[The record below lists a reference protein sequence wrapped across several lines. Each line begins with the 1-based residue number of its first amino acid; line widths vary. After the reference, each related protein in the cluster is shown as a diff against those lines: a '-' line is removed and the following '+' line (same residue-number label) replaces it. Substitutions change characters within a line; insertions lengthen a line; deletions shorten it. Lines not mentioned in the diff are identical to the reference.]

1 MHEQERRRLAAIAL
15 GHRYVLQ
22 PCRDG
27 SPGVMIPE
35 SDVAMFPKIRDY
47 FLSEDAARTVVRITL
62 TNDGFIVVPLELL
75 G

>member
-1 MHEQERRRLAAIAL
+1 
-15 GHRYVLQ
+15 
-22 PCRDG
+22 
-27 SPGVMIPE
+27 MIPE